1 MRLPLPNLLLALL
14 AAACGSTSQDGQLR
28 WTWEGTDHSGQLVA
42 KATAS
47 LCPGTRLL
55 ELIASRGDSGVAVL
69 LLPTDTTITPGRY
82 PVFST
87 AIGVEPRPG
96 AMLALRWFSVVEVEG
111 FESLDGEVVIDE
123 AGPSGLSGRF
133 SARLLGVVKLD
144 TMAVEGQF
152 TRVVPV
158 TRGPDCVQTSRRN
171 LTG

>member
-1 MRLPLPNLLLALL
+1 MRLPLPILLLALL
-14 AAACGSTSQDGQLR
+14 VAACGSTSQHGQLR
-28 WTWEGTDHSGQLVA
+28 SSWEGTSDSGQLVA
-42 KATAS
+42 TATAA

-55 ELIASRGDSGVAVL
+55 ELIASRGDTGVAIL

-87 AIGVEPRPG
+87 AINAEPRPG
-96 AMLALRWFSVVEVEG
+96 AMVALRWFTVVEVEA

-123 AGPSGLSGRF
+123 TGRSGLSGRF

-144 TMAVEGQF
+144 TLAVKGQF

-158 TRGPDCVQTSRRN
+158 TRGPECVQTSRRN